1 MKTHHYVHIV
11 LASLPCLVALAPGQ
25 ALAVPLFARQTG
37 MECSS
42 CHIGSFGPQLTST
55 GRMFKAM
62 GYTMGEK
69 KALSTYISAMVIA
82 GHEHTRTDVPDPEQ
96 GKPNNNST
104 VDQVSL
110 FTGGRIT
117 DHLGAFSQVTYDP
130 NARAVALDN
139 TDLRY
144 ADTATLGGK
153 PLIWGVSV
161 NNNPSMQDL
170 WNTTPA
176 WGFPY
181 VSSALAPAPAA
192 ESFLDG
198 QAEAVIGV
206 GGYGLYDNWLY
217 VEYSRYVN
225 IPDRIQRRIGNGDV
239 SGNDHLTGAGAGYW
253 RVAAQHTFGDHY
265 VEAGAFG
272 YDGRRYP
279 GNNRDNGSDQIVDQ
293 AIDASYQYAPGGS
306 KHIVT
311 ANVTL
316 LHERQTLRA
325 TFAGGGSDNPG
336 NRLNSARANLSYYYD
351 NTWGVTVGRFSITG
365 SPDATLY
372 GTPNGKPD
380 SSGYVTQFDVT
391 PFGRSGRWAYPYVNI
406 RLFVQLTTYGKFD
419 GLKFNYD
426 GAGRNASDN
435 NTVFVGLWS
444 AF

>member
-153 PLIWGVSV
+153 PL
-161 NNNPSMQDL
+161 
-170 WNTTPA
+170 TC
-176 WGFPY
+176 
-181 VSSALAPAPAA
+181 
-192 ESFLDG
+192 
-198 QAEAVIGV
+198 
-206 GGYGLYDNWLY
+206 
-217 VEYSRYVN
+217 
-225 IPDRIQRRIGNGDV
+225 
-239 SGNDHLTGAGAGYW
+239 
-253 RVAAQHTFGDHY
+253 
-265 VEAGAFG
+265 
-272 YDGRRYP
+272 
-279 GNNRDNGSDQIVDQ
+279 
-293 AIDASYQYAPGGS
+293 
-306 KHIVT
+306 
-311 ANVTL
+311 
-316 LHERQTLRA
+316 
-325 TFAGGGSDNPG
+325 
-336 NRLNSARANLSYYYD
+336 AR
-351 NTWGVTVGRFSITG
+351 
-365 SPDATLY
+365 
-372 GTPNGKPD
+372 
-380 SSGYVTQFDVT
+380 
-391 PFGRSGRWAYPYVNI
+391 
-406 RLFVQLTTYGKFD
+406 
-419 GLKFNYD
+419 
-426 GAGRNASDN
+426 
-435 NTVFVGLWS
+435 
-444 AF
+444 